1 MKQTLYD
8 MLVAYIVQEQNK
20 FYRLA
25 YSYVKNQED
34 ALDVVQNA
42 VCRAL
47 ENYDSLRDE
56 KAVKTW
62 FYKILVNECFALL
75 KAKKRMVLSEDDSY
89 WEIPYEE
96 EGYEIHD
103 DLHIQIGQMEKDVQ
117 TIIKLRF
124 FEELTLE
131 EISRVLEINLNTV
144 KAKLYRGL
152 KTLRVAIGKERGA

>member
-131 EISRVLEINLNTV
+131 EISRVLDINLNTV
-144 KAKLYRGL
+144 KAKL
-152 KTLRVAIGKERGA
+152 

>member
-103 DLHIQIGQMEKDVQ
+103 DLHIQIGQMDHASGCPWGRLC
-117 TIIKLRF
+117 TDC
-124 FEELTLE
+124 
-131 EISRVLEINLNTV
+131 NTEH
-144 KAKLYRGL
+144 
-152 KTLRVAIGKERGA
+152 TPTD